1 MHAEHTSLSVVHKCT
16 HTHPEINSFY
26 GVYSFVLFCFFFL
39 GIHTCVGAPTLRQR
53 SQFKHIK
60 STADYVCRYYPK
72 NQRCAFSKETQTITD
87 LITPELYHSCCSV
100 FTLSDMAETT
110 AQIRTE
116 RRFPSQLSWLAA
128 YHKPQKSQ
136 CQTELGMAPKSQHTC
151 TKANHHHIEFLGWI
165 SVFIGSSWEC
175 FVILKRI
182 FPHR

>member
-1 MHAEHTSLSVVHKCT
+1 MRNTHRFQPHTNT

-26 GVYSFVLFCFFFL
+26 GVYSFVLFFRGYTL
-39 GIHTCVGAPTLRQR
+39 ASTLRQR

-100 FTLSDMAETT
+100 FTLSDTAETT

-116 RRFPSQLSWLAA
+116 RRFSSQLSWLASLITN
-128 YHKPQKSQ
+128 HKNHSVRASFG
-136 CQTELGMAPKSQHTC
+136 TGPKSKNKPPSRQ
-151 TKANHHHIEFLGWI
+151 
-165 SVFIGSSWEC
+165 
-175 FVILKRI
+175 I
-182 FPHR
+182 F

>member
-1 MHAEHTSLSVVHKCT
+1 M
-16 HTHPEINSFY
+16 
-26 GVYSFVLFCFFFL
+26 YSFVPYFFS
-39 GIHTCVGAPTLRQR
+39 GDAHSCRR
-53 SQFKHIK
+53 SHSERSRFKHIK

-136 CQTELGMAPKSQHTC
+136 CQTELGTGPKSQHTR
-151 TKANHHHIEFLGWI
+151 KKNKPPSHQIFRMSFSIYWQLLG
-165 SVFIGSSWEC
+165 VFC
-175 FVILKRI
+175 NT
-182 FPHR
+182 